1 MVKRALN
8 FQDEG
13 KEVIVTE
20 RERKDGKG
28 PERKFIEWGNENEK
42 CIELFTVLS
51 SLSSC
56 FLNGGCDS
64 CYGQF

>member
-28 PERKFIEWGNENEK
+28 PEKKFIEWGNENEK
-42 CIELFTVLS
+42 CIERSFFPS
-51 SLSSC
+51 
-56 FLNGGCDS
+56 
-64 CYGQF
+64 